1 METALQ
7 RQPFLDDGH
16 QDVDGHRN
24 PDLSF
29 DGILA
34 ISVKGLDPQVLLD
47 PLEEEFHL
55 PARLVEQADGEGRQ
69 VEIVGEEAK
78 KTILFGIVKVNP
90 AEWVRVMLP
99 GGGGSQDN
107 GVIRSKSGRGVN
119 VARVA
124 PTELDAFLGASD
136 EESASFMEDLKST

>member
-1 METALQ
+1 MQTALQ
-7 RQPFLDDGH
+7 RQPLLDDGH
-16 QDVDGHRN
+16 QHVNGHRN

-55 PARLVEQADGEGRQ
+55 PARPIEQADGESRQ
-69 VEIVGEEAK
+69 VEVVGEEPK

-90 AEWVRVMLP
+90 AERVRVMLP

-107 GVIRSKSGRGVN
+107 SMIGSKSGRGVA

-124 PTELDAFLGASD
+124 PTELDTFLGASD
-136 EESASFMEDLKST
+136 EECAPS